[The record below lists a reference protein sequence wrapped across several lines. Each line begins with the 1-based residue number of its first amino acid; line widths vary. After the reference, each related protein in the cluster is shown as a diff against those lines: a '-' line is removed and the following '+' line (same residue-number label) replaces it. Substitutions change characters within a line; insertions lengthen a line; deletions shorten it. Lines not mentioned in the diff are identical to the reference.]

1 MKFICYLTLVLPA
14 LLARGYV
21 GSHGIDGHKGMDKTR
36 NVRQSELNPLEEMF
50 SKKDVDKNI
59 GSKIRETRAVDFSV
73 SVDLD
78 VKKEKTGS
86 KLKKNRF
93 KMKKMLRK
101 QRIKKEKERLKRRKM
116 AKAALKLGVAMYK
129 DVMPVVGA
137 LAISSGEMMREKVIP
152 AMKQFGEETSVRAGR
167 VASETMKS
175 LREYAPLVR
184 DTLKSSMNNM
194 MVGMRKAGAEVS
206 AAAKEFQSRY
216 SSALAKIRA
225 REGEEKLKDFHR
237 TPDYEFGSEV
247 AVKITPR

>member
-21 GSHGIDGHKGMDKTR
+21 RSHGNDGHKGIDKTR

-93 KMKKMLRK
+93 
-101 QRIKKEKERLKRRKM
+101 EKY
-116 AKAALKLGVAMYK
+116 A
-129 DVMPVVGA
+129 
-137 LAISSGEMMREKVIP
+137 
-152 AMKQFGEETSVRAGR
+152 EE
-167 VASETMKS
+167 
-175 LREYAPLVR
+175 
-184 DTLKSSMNNM
+184 
-194 MVGMRKAGAEVS
+194 AEN
-206 AAAKEFQSRY
+206 
-216 SSALAKIRA
+216 
-225 REGEEKLKDFHR
+225 
-237 TPDYEFGSEV
+237 
-247 AVKITPR
+247 